1 MTGPAPA
8 EAPDPLAVL
17 RHVRRI
23 AVIGASAD
31 PARPSHDVMA
41 FLQARGYEI
50 LPVSPKAAGG
60 TLLGVPAYAR
70 LAEVPGPVE
79 MVEVFRRPEAVLEV
93 VEETLA
99 WRQPKGIRVLWLQL
113 GVRHAAAEARAA
125 DAGLAVVADR
135 CPKIELSRR
144 DPA

>member
-1 MTGPAPA
+1 VTGP
-8 EAPDPLAVL
+8 APDPLAVL
-17 RHVRRI
+17 ASVRRI
-23 AVIGASAD
+23 AVLGASAD

-41 FLQARGYEI
+41 FLLARGYDI

-70 LAEVPGPVE
+70 LADVPEPVE
-79 MVEVFRRPEAVLEV
+79 MVDVFRRPEAVPQV

-99 WRQPKGIRVLWLQL
+99 CRAAKGIRVLWLQL
-113 GVRHAAAEARAA
+113 GVRDAAAEARAA
-125 DAGLAVVADR
+125 EAGLAVVADR

-144 DPA
+144 NPA